1 MFLKAL
7 VLKIVKDFGHF
18 LRFVKVRNAFRGKSV
33 FRGFLVSV

>member
-7 VLKIVKDFGHF
+7 VLKIEKDFGHF